1 MERHQWARRSQ
12 RLKCFTT
19 EQNTGNCFVAAALAH
34 VSEGPRVVPTNESI
48 GDLRSA
54 AGLPETGSTSGKE
67 MVQLLRHLRCCCV
80 MVQPSHGTATIL
92 DAASN
97 RTRCITIAMHGTSH
111 VEPVILGGA
120 VRVRRLSEVVA
131 LLQGHGVH
139 VPQADQQGGVV
150 LAAVTTVISDDD
162 VH

>member
-1 MERHQWARRSQ
+1 MEHQQRIKRLRTTNAPVVFIRIRR
-12 RLKCFTT
+12 LG
-19 EQNTGNCFVAAALAH
+19 E
-34 VSEGPRVVPTNESI
+34 
-48 GDLRSA
+48 D
-54 AGLPETGSTSGKE
+54 
-67 MVQLLRHLRCCCV
+67 
-80 MVQPSHGTATIL
+80 QPSHGTATIL

-97 RTRCITIAMHGTSH
+97 RTRCITVAMHGTSH